1 MKEERQ
7 MEINKKTL
15 EMIEFEVLRMEKKNS
30 RTHEISDGDMIK
42 EICKSIEKEVELSK
56 GGISSDY

>member
-1 MKEERQ
+1 MKEELQ

-15 EMIEFEVLRMEKKNS
+15 EMIEFEVLRMEKKNA

-42 EICKSIEKEVELSK
+42 EICKIIEKEVGLSK
-56 GGISSDY
+56 

>member
-1 MKEERQ
+1 